1 MSTADNIWENV
12 KAVFDMAEKKTT
24 KAYELSK
31 KKIWEKKLEDKLDDL
46 YVTLGKL
53 YYTGEKK
60 GTYDNESAQKTI
72 VLIDNTKAELRAV
85 REEIKTMRY
94 SKICPECGTG
104 LKKDDEFCRKCGADL
119 G

>member
-1 MSTADNIWENV
+1 MSTADNVWENV
-12 KAVFDMAEKKTT
+12 KAVFDMAEKKTA
-24 KAYELSK
+24 KAVELSK
-31 KKIWEKKLEDKLDDL
+31 KKIWEKKLEDKLDEL

-53 YYTGEKK
+53 SYMSEKK
-60 GTYDNESAQKTI
+60 GTCDSEKVQKTV

-104 LKKDDEFCRKCGADL
+104 LKKEDDFCRKCGAEV
-119 G
+119 

>member
-1 MSTADNIWENV
+1 MSTADNVWENV
-12 KAVFDMAEKKTT
+12 KAVFDMAEKKAA
-24 KAYELSK
+24 KAVELSK
-31 KKIWEKKLEDKLDDL
+31 KKIWEKKLEDKLDEL

-53 YYTGEKK
+53 SYMSEKK
-60 GTYDNESAQKTI
+60 GACDSEKVQKTV

-104 LKKDDEFCRKCGADL
+104 LKKEDDFCRKCGAEV
-119 G
+119 